1 MAKLKIETAKGFN
14 RADAFAKTELSKKGV
29 TLKGDATTWYNK
41 EERPIGAYLAAAA
54 TDYVERKVKGAAG
67 IGFSITVESGVA
79 DTRERPYKVTNITTK
94 GARVWKTVYQGFVGA
109 DEVTGLGG
117 TLVLS
122 KDTKGDAEE
131 AAKEYT
137 TKNKVDVVVRLGKEV
152 TGSKV
157 KDGDKVK
164 PGAAQNVAMIVK
176 YTPSVNTVE
185 GDYIF
190 FGYEAE

>member
-1 MAKLKIETAKGFN
+1 MAKLKIETAKGFTK
-14 RADAFAKTELSKKGV
+14 AEAFAKTELSKKGV
-29 TLKGDATTWYNK
+29 TLKGDATTAFNK
-41 EERPIGAYLAAAA
+41 EERPIGAYLNAFA
-54 TDYVERKVKGAAG
+54 TDYVERRVKGATG
-67 IGFSITVESGVA
+67 IGFSITLESGVA
-79 DTRERPYKVTNITTK
+79 DSRERPYKVTNITTE

-109 DEVTGLGG
+109 DPVTGLGG

-131 AAKEYT
+131 AGKVYT
-137 TKNKVDVVVRLGKEV
+137 TDNKVDVVIRLGKEV
-152 TGSKV
+152 TGSKI

-164 PGAAQNVAMIVK
+164 LGAAQNVAMIIK
-176 YTPSVNTVE
+176 YTPSINTVE